1 MPDFIKYL
9 RRESRFFLIA
19 GSLFSLV
26 VGLVTW
32 PIFLYALDAYD
43 SLVPIR
49 EGDAFGMVLGISVL
63 SLVVFLV
70 LFIRSWVRK
79 PSAGEVARQVE
90 SANPELKDLL
100 NCAVELEGKSATRE
114 LTFMEE
120 RVVRLTEEKAR
131 EIAWSEGTRPQPR
144 FWVSLVAGLTI
155 GGFLSAWSMDSS
167 PLQKTFDSF
176 SDEPG
181 LTLFT
186 TKTGSSEQVQFPA
199 SHEFTRGTE
208 VSVFA
213 DVTRG
218 HRGEKNADIEYKVDG
233 ESEIMEMI
241 TTPTL
246 GRFEMV
252 VPPLAKAF
260 EYRVVTKTL
269 ESDWQV
275 LNPYDPPALVNAKWV
290 AVPPAYLKME
300 TIRHEGFGY
309 FRAPEGSALSL
320 ELEVEENPERV
331 EAFIRSDDENVTLLS
346 KVPHFFEYSRKLE
359 EEWTG
364 RIRLTDADEPGRD
377 PVEYE
382 EFIFAPIPDE
392 PPLVEITEPAKDLQL
407 PADSPLL
414 VEVFASDDHGIADV
428 RIHISHA
435 GDKEEETIFVEP
447 VEKEKSFS
455 YVLDLSERALA
466 VGDVLTY
473 MALAMDN
480 KEPEG
485 QLARSEIYFIEI
497 LPPEG
502 NSTDE
507 EGEGEGEQEQKEIPV
522 RDFINKTKKIIRMTY
537 DALLEDELEK
547 EKLALAIGADAL
559 GLKHEMTKVYDEN
572 EGEFPV
578 VDGIDLGE
586 LLNEATYHIEQTEIF
601 AGDNL
606 LDDSLDP
613 SEKTL
618 RKLVQLYAL
627 LQKMD
632 KKKMKG
638 KGKSKEG
645 EETAEN
651 EESEENEEQ
660 PEDPAEELNR
670 LGKDLEK
677 IEEFEERQKDLNSEI
692 GRAAGSGKKGEP
704 NQKIAQDQ
712 EELRR
717 DLQSL
722 RDEWYE
728 RSGSLGEVGSL
739 DSAGDEMKDA
749 AGDLRRDEPREARPH
764 GDLAAEALA
773 NAKAQVKGK
782 MAGLAAGMVDELSE
796 QAEGLASRQRGL
808 GEKTEKAQPGQG
820 ESLKGEQGE
829 LNEEAKELL
838 EKIDQTARAMGDF
851 NENATEDL
859 LKGARDSREE
869 GIERSGKRAE
879 NSLLYEAFPQA
890 KREEDK
896 VAENLEDLQQDLQ
909 GVADKLRNLGNS
921 ALRELVE
928 QLQDAKQ
935 ELPGMGEGELKE
947 KAEELAKALG
957 GLPNAETDE
966 RLLNLTRAL
975 EQVPIMENP
984 SQAKSMAS
992 AAVSEALELVE
1003 QFFWK
1008 EAVENRLRRNQNT
1021 TAAPSRYKRQVEE
1034 YFRRIAEGE

>member
-1 MPDFIKYL
+1 MPEFIKYL
-9 RRESRFFLIA
+9 RRESHFFLFA
-19 GSLFSLV
+19 GSILALV

-32 PIFLYALDAYD
+32 PVFLYALDAYD
-43 SLVPIR
+43 SVVPIR
-49 EGDAFGMVLGISVL
+49 EEEAFKMVLGISVL
-63 SLVVFLV
+63 SLAVFLA
-70 LFIRSWVRK
+70 LFIRSLIRK
-79 PSAGEVARQVE
+79 PSPEEVARQVE

-100 NCAVELEGKSATRE
+100 NCAVELEAKSGERE
-114 LTFMEE
+114 LTFMEQ
-120 RVVRLTEEKAR
+120 RVVRRTEEKAK
-131 EIAWSEGTRPQPR
+131 EIAWADGTRPQPR

-186 TKTGSSEQVQFPA
+186 TKTGSSDQEQFPS

-218 HRGEKNADIEYKVDG
+218 HRGEKNADIEFKIDG
-233 ESEIMEMI
+233 GTEIMEMI

-252 VPPLAKAF
+252 VPPLSKTF
-260 EYRVVTKTL
+260 EYRVVTRTL
-269 ESDWQV
+269 ESEWQI
-275 LNPYDPPALVNAKWV
+275 LEPYDPPALVNAKWV
-290 AVPPAYLKME
+290 VVPPAYLKME

-309 FRAPEGSALSL
+309 FRAPEGSSISL
-320 ELEVEENPERV
+320 ELEVEEHPERV
-331 EAFIRSDDENVTLLS
+331 EAFIRSDDENVTLVS

-359 EEWTG
+359 DEWTG
-364 RIRLTDADEPGRD
+364 QIRLTDADEPDRD

-407 PADSPLL
+407 PADEPL
-414 VEVFASDDHGIADV
+414 VIEVFASDDHGIADV

-435 GDKEEETIFVEP
+435 GEKEEETLFVEP
-447 VEKEKSFS
+447 VEKEKSLS
-455 YVLDLSERALA
+455 YILDLSERALA

-502 NSTDE
+502 NTTDE
-507 EGEGEGEQEQKEIPV
+507 EGEGEGEQKEIPV

-547 EKLALAIGADAL
+547 EKRALAIGSDAL

-572 EGEFPV
+572 EGDFPV

-606 LDDSLDP
+606 LDESLDP

-638 KGKSKEG
+638 KGKKG
-645 EETAEN
+645 EETAEK
-651 EESEENEEQ
+651 EEENEEE
-660 PEDPAEELNR
+660 PEDPAEELKE
-670 LGKDLEK
+670 LAEDLEK
-677 IEEFEERQKDLNSEI
+677 LEEFEERQKELNSEI

-717 DLQSL
+717 DLQAL
-722 RDEWYE
+722 RDEWYDK
-728 RSGSLGEVGSL
+728 SGSLGEVGSL
-739 DSAGDEMKDA
+739 DLAGEEMKDA

-773 NAKAQVKGK
+773 DAKSQVEGK
-782 MAGLAAGMVDELSE
+782 MAGLAAGMVDKLSE
-796 QAEGLASRQRGL
+796 QAKGLASRQRGL
-808 GEKTEKAQPGQG
+808 GEETEKAQPGQG

-838 EKIDQTARAMGDF
+838 EKIDQAARAMGDF

-859 LKGARDSREE
+859 LKGARDSRED

-928 QLQDAKQ
+928 QLQEAK
-935 ELPGMGEGELKE
+935 EDIPGMGEGELKE

-1008 EAVENRLRRNQNT
+1008 EAVESRLRRNQNT

>member
-1 MPDFIKYL
+1 MPEFLKYL
-9 RRESRFFLIA
+9 RRESQFFLFA
-19 GSLFSLV
+19 GSIFALV

-32 PIFLYALDAYD
+32 PVFLYALDAYD
-43 SLVPIR
+43 SVVPIR
-49 EGDAFGMVLGISVL
+49 EGEAFMMVLGISLL
-63 SLVVFLV
+63 SLVVFLA
-70 LFIRSWVRK
+70 LFIRSLIRK
-79 PSAGEVARQVE
+79 PSPEEVARQVE

-100 NCAVELEGKSATRE
+100 NCAVELEAKSNERE
-114 LTFMEE
+114 LTFMEQ
-120 RVVRLTEEKAR
+120 RVVRLTEEQAK
-131 EIAWSEGTRPQPR
+131 EIAWAEGTRPQPR

-155 GGFLSAWSMDSS
+155 GGFLSVWSMDSS

-186 TKTGSSEQVQFPA
+186 TKTGSSDQEQFPS

-218 HRGEKNADIEYKVDG
+218 HRGEKNADIEFKIDG
-233 ESEIMEMI
+233 GTEIMEMI

-252 VPPLAKAF
+252 VPPLSKAF

-269 ESDWQV
+269 ESEWQI
-275 LNPYDPPALVNAKWV
+275 LEPYDPPALVNAKWV
-290 AVPPAYLKME
+290 VVPPAYLKME
-300 TIRHEGFGY
+300 TIRQEGFGY
-309 FRAPEGSALSL
+309 FRAPEGSSISL
-320 ELEVEENPERV
+320 DLEVQEHPERV
-331 EAFIRSDDENVTLLS
+331 EAFIRSDDGNMTLLS

-359 EEWTG
+359 NEWTG
-364 RIRLTDADEPGRD
+364 RIHLTDADEPDRV

-407 PADSPLL
+407 PADEPL
-414 VEVFASDDHGIADV
+414 VIEVFASDDHGIADV

-435 GDKEEETIFVEP
+435 GEKEEETLFIEP
-447 VEKEKSFS
+447 IEKEKSLS
-455 YVLDLSERALA
+455 YILDLNERALA

-502 NSTDE
+502 NTTDE
-507 EGEGEGEQEQKEIPV
+507 EGEGEGEAEQKEIPV

-547 EKLALAIGADAL
+547 EKRALAIGADSL

-572 EGEFPV
+572 EGDFPV

-601 AGDNL
+601 AGDNM
-606 LDDSLDP
+606 LDESLDP

-632 KKKMKG
+632 KQKMKG
-638 KGKSKEG
+638 KGEGEKG
-645 EETAEN
+645 EETAEQ
-651 EESEENEEQ
+651 EEENDEE
-660 PEDPAEELNR
+660 PEDPAKELKE
-670 LGKDLEK
+670 LAEDLEK
-677 IEEFEERQKDLNSEI
+677 LEEFEERQKDLNSEI
-692 GRAAGSGKKGEP
+692 GRAAGSGKTGES

-717 DLQSL
+717 DLQAL

-728 RSGSLGEVGSL
+728 ESGSLGEVGSL
-739 DSAGDEMKDA
+739 DLAGEEMKDA

-773 NAKAQVKGK
+773 NAKSQVEGK
-782 MAGLAAGMVDELSE
+782 MAGLAASMVDQLSE
-796 QAEGLASRQRGL
+796 QAKGLASRQRGL
-808 GEKTEKAQPGQG
+808 GEETEKAQPGQG

-829 LNEEAKELL
+829 LNKEAKDLL
-838 EKIDQTARAMGDF
+838 EKIDQAARAMGDF

-859 LKGARDSREE
+859 LKGARDSRED

-935 ELPGMGEGELKE
+935 EIPGMGEGELNE

-975 EQVPIMENP
+975 EQVPTMEDP

-992 AAVSEALELVE
+992 TAVSEALELVE

-1008 EAVENRLRRNQNT
+1008 EAVESRLRRNQET

>member
-9 RRESRFFLIA
+9 RRESRFFLFV
-19 GSLFSLV
+19 GSLLALV

-43 SLVPIR
+43 SFVPIR
-49 EGDAFGMVLGISVL
+49 EEEAFGMVLGISVL
-63 SLVVFLV
+63 SLFVFLA
-70 LFIRSWVRK
+70 LFIRSWLKK
-79 PSAGEVARQVE
+79 PSPDEVARQVE
-90 SANPELKDLL
+90 FANPHLKDLL
-100 NCAVELEGKSATRE
+100 NCAVELDGKSEQRD
-114 LTFMEE
+114 LTFMEK
-120 RVVRLTEEKAR
+120 RVVRLTEEQVQK
-131 EIAWSEGTRPQPR
+131 IAWADGTRPQPR
-144 FWVSLVAGLTI
+144 FWAALIAGLTI

-176 SDEPG
+176 SGEPG

-233 ESEIMEMI
+233 KTERMEMI
-241 TTPTL
+241 STPTL

-252 VPPLAKAF
+252 VPPLSEVF

-269 ESDWQV
+269 ESEWQI
-275 LNPYDPPALVNAKWV
+275 LNPYDPPSLVSAKWV
-290 AVPPAYLKME
+290 AVPPAYLKMD

-309 FRAPEGSALSL
+309 FRAPEGSKLTL

-331 EAFIRSDDENVTLLS
+331 EAFVHGEDGNVTLLS
-346 KVPHFFEYSRKLE
+346 RVPRFFKYSKQLE
-359 EEWTG
+359 NEWKG
-364 RIRLTDADEPGRD
+364 RVLLTDADAPERD

-382 EFIFAPIPDE
+382 EFVVAPIPDE

-407 PADSPLL
+407 PADEPLL

-435 GDKEEETIFVEP
+435 GEKEEETIFVEP
-447 VEKEKSFS
+447 VEKEKTLS
-455 YVLDLSERALA
+455 YVLDLGERALA

-502 NSTDE
+502 NTTE
-507 EGEGEGEQEQKEIPV
+507 EDGEGEGDQEQKEIPV

-572 EGEFPV
+572 EGDFPV

-586 LLNEATYHIEQTEIF
+586 LLNEATYHIEQTEIY

-606 LDDSLDP
+606 LDESLDP

-638 KGKSKEG
+638 KGKPDES
-645 EETAEN
+645 EETADKDEQN
-651 EESEENEEQ
+651 EDE
-660 PEDPAEELNR
+660 PEDPAEELKR

-677 IEEFEERQKDLNSEI
+677 LEEFEERQKELNSEI
-692 GRAAGSGKKGEP
+692 GRAAGSGKTGEP
-704 NQKIAQDQ
+704 NQEIARDQ

-722 RDEWYE
+722 RDDWYE

-739 DSAGDEMKDA
+739 DVAGEEMKDA

-773 NAKAQVKGK
+773 NAKSQVEGK

-796 QAEGLASRQRGL
+796 QAKGLASRQRGL
-808 GEKTEKAQPGQG
+808 AEKTEKAQPGQG

-838 EKIDQTARAMGDF
+838 EKIDQAARAMGNF

-859 LKGARDSREE
+859 LKGARDSRED

-928 QLQDAKQ
+928 KLQEAKQ
-935 ELPGMGEGELKE
+935 EVPGMGEGELKE

-966 RLLNLTRAL
+966 RLLNITRAL
-975 EQVPIMENP
+975 DQVPIMEDP
-984 SQAKSMAS
+984 SQAKSLAS
-992 AAVSEALELVE
+992 AAVEEALGLVE

-1008 EAVENRLRRNQNT
+1008 EAVENRLRRNQET

>member
-9 RRESRFFLIA
+9 RRESRFFLFV
-19 GSLFSLV
+19 GSLFALV

-43 SLVPIR
+43 SFVPIR
-49 EGDAFGMVLGISVL
+49 EGEAFGMVLGISVL
-63 SLVVFLV
+63 SLGVFLA
-70 LFIRSWVRK
+70 LFIRSWIKK
-79 PSAGEVARQVE
+79 PSATEVARQVE
-90 SANPELKDLL
+90 SANPELRDLL
-100 NCAVELEGKSATRE
+100 NCAVELEDQSGERE
-114 LTFMEE
+114 LTFMEK
-120 RVVRLTEEKAR
+120 RVVRQTEEQAKV
-131 EIAWSEGTRPQPR
+131 IAWTDGTRPQPR
-144 FWVSLVAGLTI
+144 FWASLIAGLTI

-186 TKTGSSEQVQFPA
+186 TKTGSSDQVQFPA

-233 ESEIMEMI
+233 KIEKMEMI
-241 TTPTL
+241 STPTL

-252 VPPLAKAF
+252 VPPLSEAF

-269 ESDWQV
+269 ESEWQI

-290 AVPPAYLKME
+290 AVPPAYLKMD

-309 FRAPEGSALSL
+309 FRAPEGSMLTL
-320 ELEVEENPERV
+320 ELEVEGTPKRV
-331 EAFIRSDDENVTLLS
+331 EAYIHGEDANVTLLS
-346 KVPHFFEYSRKLE
+346 KVPRFFEYSGKLE
-359 EEWTG
+359 NEWKG
-364 RIRLTDADEPGRD
+364 RVRLTDLDAPERD

-382 EFIFAPIPDE
+382 EFVVAPIPDE

-407 PADSPLL
+407 PADEALL

-435 GDKEEETIFVEP
+435 GEKEEETIFVEP
-447 VEKEKSFS
+447 VENEKALS
-455 YVLDLSERALA
+455 YVLDLGERALA

-502 NSTDE
+502 NTTDE
-507 EGEGEGEQEQKEIPV
+507 DGEGEGEGEQKEIPV

-547 EKLALAIGADAL
+547 EKLALAIGSDAL

-572 EGEFPV
+572 EGDFPV

-586 LLNEATYHIEQTEIF
+586 LLNEATYHIEQTEIY

-606 LDDSLDP
+606 LDESLDP

-638 KGKSKEG
+638 KGKPKEG

-651 EESEENEEQ
+651 DEENEDE
-660 PEDPAEELNR
+660 PEDPAEELKR

-677 IEEFEERQKDLNSEI
+677 LEEFEERQKELNSEI

-704 NQKIAQDQ
+704 NQEIAQDQ

-717 DLQSL
+717 DLQAL
-722 RDEWYE
+722 RDDWYE
-728 RSGSLGEVGSL
+728 KSGSLGEVGSL
-739 DSAGDEMKDA
+739 DLAGEEMKDA

-773 NAKAQVKGK
+773 NAKSQVEGK

-796 QAEGLASRQRGL
+796 QAKGLASRQRGL
-808 GEKTEKAQPGQG
+808 GEETEKAQPGQG

-838 EKIDQTARAMGDF
+838 EKIDQTARAMGNF

-859 LKGARDSREE
+859 LKGARDSRED
-869 GIERSGKRAE
+869 GLERSGKRAE

-896 VAENLEDLQQDLQ
+896 VAENLEDLEQDLQ

-928 QLQDAKQ
+928 KLQDAKQ
-935 ELPGMGEGELKE
+935 EVPGMGEGELKE
-947 KAEELAKALG
+947 KTEELAKALG

-966 RLLNLTRAL
+966 RLLNITRAL
-975 EQVPIMENP
+975 EQVPIMEDP
-984 SQAKSMAS
+984 SQAKSLAS
-992 AAVSEALELVE
+992 AAVAEALELVE

-1008 EAVENRLRRNQNT
+1008 EAVENRLRRNQDT